1 MPENKTLVITCPFCL
16 CKIEPGQAIV
26 TCPGCGNPQHTDCHQ
41 KLGGCAVEGCPL
53 MVEVKKAVAPPSYL
67 GATEKTCPVCAETIP
82 VDSLQC
88 PLCKSAFKESRPL
101 SREDLLPKPDDPV
114 LVGIRRSAKWLLF
127 FSLIGVTSPFALLF
141 GGIWYRQNARDVAR
155 AGPTTRTMVLFSLLI
170 CVLYLVLL
178 SAGALLFSLKGGS
191 S

>member
-1 MPENKTLVITCPFCL
+1 MLV
-16 CKIEPGQAIV
+16 
-26 TCPGCGNPQHTDCHQ
+26 
-41 KLGGCAVEGCPL
+41 
-53 MVEVKKAVAPPSYL
+53 
-67 GATEKTCPVCAETIP
+67 
-82 VDSLQC
+82 
-88 PLCKSAFKESRPL
+88 
-101 SREDLLPKPDDPV
+101 
-114 LVGIRRSAKWLLF
+114 IRRSAKCLLF

-155 AGPTTRTMVLFSLLI
+155 AGPTTRTMVLFSLLN